1 MTVSKA
7 IAEET
12 VMHPIYHDEL
22 NKARIADLRSQ
33 AERDRLVRACAQDRR
48 ARREY
53 HMDPAAGVVGAFAHH
68 LLIILGARSA

>member
-1 MTVSKA
+1 
-7 IAEET
+7 
-12 VMHPIYHDEL
+12 MHPIYHDEL

-53 HMDPAAGVVGAFAHH
+53 HMDPAAGVVGAFAH

>member
-1 MTVSKA
+1 
-7 IAEET
+7 
-12 VMHPIYHDEL
+12 MHPITHHEL